1 MLSMSEL
8 KQLDKK
14 IGAKAMLSGHFNSA
28 AAKVA
33 QRQFFLDALA
43 NAGTRNTVALFVEK
57 IILDSDSENGVD
69 AFKAAQSLL
78 SLQGLPTPSESI
90 IASVQKLAKSDV
102 VAAKKSASP
111 LKQAAWLVFGALV
124 NELCVGTPSYI
135 RTNSQEAFREE
146 KFDTGKR
153 CSSWQQ
159 EKYTE
164 VSELQRWITS
174 LYTCHYSLPTL

>member
-28 AAKVA
+28 GAKVA

-43 NAGTRNTVALFVEK
+43 NAGTQNTVALFVEK
-57 IILDSDSENGVD
+57 IILDLDSDSENGVD

-102 VAAKKSASP
+102 VAAKKSSSP
-111 LKQAAWLVFGALV
+111 LKQAAWLVFGALI
-124 NELCVGTPSYI
+124 NELCVSAPSSI
-135 RTNSQEAFREE
+135 RTNSQETFREE
-146 KFDTGKR
+146 KYDTGRR

-164 VSELQRWITS
+164 VSELKQKNLT
-174 LYTCHYSLPTL
+174 